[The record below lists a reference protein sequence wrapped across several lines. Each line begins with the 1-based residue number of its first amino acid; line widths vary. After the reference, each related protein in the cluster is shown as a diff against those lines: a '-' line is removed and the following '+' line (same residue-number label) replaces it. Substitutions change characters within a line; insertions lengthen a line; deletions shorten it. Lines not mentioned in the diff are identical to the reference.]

1 MNSQLLAIHGGTPVR
16 QRHWPRFDKGDVD
29 VNEREMEAARR
40 VLGKKLLFRYDTR
53 GMGETEVGCF
63 EKALQDYF
71 GVKHALAVSS
81 GTAALT
87 VSLMAIGVKPGD
99 EVLCSAFAFAADPS
113 SIILAGATPV
123 LVEVDK
129 EMHIDIADLEKRIT
143 PKTRAILVVHQRGQA
158 GPMEPLLQIAKK
170 YGLPLV
176 EDAVPA
182 LGAKIGNQYLGTFGT
197 FGAFSTQAD
206 KSLNT
211 GEGGFLLTND
221 TLLFERAVLLS
232 GAYETR
238 VHKHCTWPLSIRCST
253 SAWTNCAAHWGRFSW
268 RNCPSGSAPWRE
280 TMRVSSSFSA
290 PIQTSGFANPTFLK
304 PPSATTSFS
313 SSKARPQKTLTGR
326 QRH

>member
-123 LVEVDK
+123 LVEVDQ
-129 EMHIDIADLEKRIT
+129 EMHIDIADLEKRIS
-143 PKTRAILVVHQRGQA
+143 PKTRAILGRVINQMSFVEQGLGSQA
-158 GPMEPLLQIAKK
+158 SQTI
-170 YGLPLV
+170 
-176 EDAVPA
+176 DAV
-182 LGAKIGNQYLGTFGT
+182 K
-197 FGAFSTQAD
+197 
-206 KSLNT
+206 
-211 GEGGFLLTND
+211 
-221 TLLFERAVLLS
+221 
-232 GAYETR
+232 
-238 VHKHCTWPLSIRCST
+238 
-253 SAWTNCAAHWGRFSW
+253 
-268 RNCPSGSAPWRE
+268 
-280 TMRVSSSFSA
+280 
-290 PIQTSGFANPTFLK
+290 
-304 PPSATTSFS
+304 
-313 SSKARPQKTLTGR
+313 
-326 QRH
+326 